1 MKFRGH
7 ETFAIRKGWLNKGL
21 KNVNIDP
28 DVFLGDNGNPMDIL
42 GIGSNMVKGLRY
54 WMVATNLTSEPNS
67 GKRHQT
73 FTDLGNIIYKNDRY
87 FEEIGSLALVHYEIA
102 SNEKNATSWYV
113 FFNEFEYS
121 EFTEQDFI
129 RAVYKYVRMNYEG
142 DLPSE
147 RSVSDD
153 FRCIINMYVNKE
165 TENPNPEDNIE
176 SPFTELGLAEYLYA
190 KSGMRI
196 YRKISPQEII
206 LPDFIALALILK
218 SAEGRKE
225 IKISFLQKE
234 KNSIGKIFN
243 LDVVKILNI
252 LYRLETEGYINVVR
266 TAGLDVIKIN
276 TDLTYLECIQS
287 YYNKLNNKVGAK
299 I

>member
-225 IKISFLQKE
+225 IKISSLQKE
-234 KNSIGKIFN
+234 KNGIGKIFN

-276 TDLTYLECIQS
+276 TDMTYLECIQS